1 MKKSSLFFRSLWTS
15 CFFDAFACAF
25 IDFFSFGG
33 ALIMRGLFHT
43 IDIVATDTVILLIFC
58 PILPAHKMFPGALV
72 HSACPVHAPISLGG
86 HLTALQDHF
95 GGFVEIR
102 LLVKF
107 WDLALDGTEREQ
119 SLGILHLLLLVQGLV
134 TGGLCADVVVE
145 ALEQVALKWFLI
157 GTYSRVSSM

>member
-1 MKKSSLFFRSLWTS
+1 MKKPSRFFRIQQVS

-33 ALIMRGLFHT
+33 ALIMRGLFHA
-43 IDIVATDTVILLIFC
+43 IDIIATDTVILLVLC
-58 PILPAHKMFPGALV
+58 PILPAHEVFPGALV
-72 HSACPVHAPISLGG
+72 HSTRPVHAPISLGC

-95 GGFVEIR
+95 GGFVEVR

-107 WDLALDGTEREQ
+107 RDLALDGTEREQ
-119 SLGILHLLLLVQGLV
+119 SLGILHFLLLVQGLV
-134 TGGLCADVVVE
+134 TRGLCADVVVE